1 MYITWSGGVVVITSA
16 LHAEGRE
23 FDPRP
28 DLTFLF
34 VALTGSTSVRTAVL
48 KDGHTFMVH
57 VIDPKLDDEDAPEE
71 PTPPP
76 TPQPNSK
83 DTLPSTDSNMLDSHR
98 CVVS

>member
-1 MYITWSGGVVVITSA
+1 M
-16 LHAEGRE
+16 
-23 FDPRP
+23 
-28 DLTFLF
+28 
-34 VALTGSTSVRTAVL
+34 RTAVL